1 MRIYCI
7 GDIHGDM
14 ESFHRVLREN
24 NIVDNN
30 LKVVRGRESILVQM
44 GDVLDGMTRGSQ
56 QFHSASTDLDIL
68 KF

>member
-30 LKVVRGRESILVQM
+30 LKWSVGNSILVQM